1 MCVIKYNISF
11 YFSMDESSA
20 QWETP
25 TYIYPSEKFPNALS
39 GSGYMMRSHVAKCV
53 YEKGLDIPFV
63 NLEDIFITGL
73 AAEKCKDEGVALRN
87 SPRFHYMGRHLCL
100 VKKYDILVHRLKK
113 SQEMINVYD
122 RLHKKLKCKTLE
134 RNSTSS
140 HVAIQRL
147 KSNISSLITSP

>member
-1 MCVIKYNISF
+1 MFFLFDKYNFTLSTF
-11 YFSMDESSA
+11 MNHQ

-25 TYIYPSEKFPNALS
+25 TYIYPSETFPNALS

-53 YEKGLDIPFV
+53 YEKGLNIPFV

-73 AAEKCKDEGVALRN
+73 AAEKCKGEGVVLRN

-113 SQEMINVYD
+113 SQEMINVHD
-122 RLHKKLKCKTLE
+122 RLHKRLRCKTLE
-134 RNSTSS
+134 KNSTSS
-140 HVAIQRL
+140 HVSIQRL
-147 KSNISSLITSP
+147 KSNVTSTIQNP